1 MTPLSDT
8 IASLRREKN
17 ETQAALA
24 DFLGVSNRTVS
35 KWENGDSEP
44 EAQYLVALAGHFGT
58 SVDALL
64 GHAPKDPDPYG
75 TAKTYTDAALI
86 YHRENKKT
94 LDRLEEAYNRIFHE
108 HFGNDE
114 ISHESLSVPAAP
126 AFPWSEDG
134 KPWEDNAY
142 SHVVSS
148 CLFAQLCGG
157 REVNMSVA
165 LFPNE
170 ANYAWLDE
178 HAEKIA
184 EALRLFGDARV
195 LRLLVKMHAPDF
207 PEKFTLE
214 YAAEA
219 AGMPAEE
226 LEPALDLL
234 FPDGGTEIE
243 LEEGEAKLYQWW
255 NGEPRLLAALS
266 LFYLNFTARET
277 GTNLHNSPFRPM
289 IRPTARKEEK
299 K

>member
-1 MTPLSDT
+1 MTTLPEA
-8 IASLRREKN
+8 IASLRKEKN
-17 ETQAALA
+17 EPQTALA
-24 DFLGVSNRTVS
+24 DALGVSNRTIS
-35 KWENGDSEP
+35 KWENGESEP
-44 EAQYLVALAGHFGT
+44 DTAALVALADHYGT

-64 GHAPKDPDPYG
+64 GRAPKVPDPYED
-75 TAKTYTDAALI
+75 AKTYTDAALI

-94 LDRLEEAYNRIFHE
+94 LDCLEEAYNRIFHE

-114 ISHESLSVPAAP
+114 ISHESLSEPAAP

-134 KPWEDNAY
+134 TPWEDNAY

-170 ANYAWLDE
+170 SNYAWLDE
-178 HAEKIA
+178 HAEEIA
-184 EALRLFGDARV
+184 ASLRAFGDPRV
-195 LRLLVKMHAPDF
+195 LRLLVQMHAPDF

-234 FPDGGTEIE
+234 FPDSGTEIE

-255 NGEPRLLAALS
+255 NGEPPLLAALS

-277 GTNLHNSPFRPM
+277 GTNCHNSPFRPL
-289 IRPTARKEEK
+289 IRKEDK
-299 K
+299 A